1 MKAKLNG
8 VKIIFWDTWNKY
20 IQFFLLVWTIL
31 SFQQQHKHNIK
42 KNDVQHG
49 LLWNI
54 EMPSGDIPVLANLS
68 VNSALE
74 NKNKRQKNATC
85 CFYYFML
92 KVNLCRYA
100 AYISYD
106 IAWTTRHAFLVGI
119 RNRCKSKYIFVF
131 WNLISLFK
139 IILWILHSIRLA

>member
-1 MKAKLNG
+1 
-8 VKIIFWDTWNKY
+8 
-20 IQFFLLVWTIL
+20 
-31 SFQQQHKHNIK
+31 
-42 KNDVQHG
+42 
-49 LLWNI
+49 
-54 EMPSGDIPVLANLS
+54 MPSGDIPVLANLS

-106 IAWTTRHAFLVGI
+106 IARTTRHAFLVGI
-119 RNRCKSKYIFVF
+119 RNRCKSKYIFY
-131 WNLISLFK
+131 
-139 IILWILHSIRLA
+139 ILKSYFTIQNHTLILHSIRQIMMNSMAYNQINYLWIIHFKHLVKKEKKDKRYSFKEI

>member
-1 MKAKLNG
+1 
-8 VKIIFWDTWNKY
+8 
-20 IQFFLLVWTIL
+20 
-31 SFQQQHKHNIK
+31 
-42 KNDVQHG
+42 
-49 LLWNI
+49 
-54 EMPSGDIPVLANLS
+54 MPSGDIPVLANLS

-106 IAWTTRHAFLVGI
+106 IARTTRHAFLVGI
-119 RNRCKSKYIFVF
+119 RNRCKSKYIFCILKSYF
-131 WNLISLFK
+131 
-139 IILWILHSIRLA
+139 IIQNHIMNSSFYSTDPEIMTNSMDYYQINNM

>member
-1 MKAKLNG
+1 MIVKKWSYLKHQISQWCEKLH
-8 VKIIFWDTWNKY
+8 FWDTCNRY

-106 IAWTTRHAFLVGI
+106 IARTTRHAFLVGI
-119 RNRCKSKYIFVF
+119 CNRCKSKIY
-131 WNLISLFK
+131 SS
-139 IILWILHSIRLA
+139 ILNFCSIL

>member
-1 MKAKLNG
+1 
-8 VKIIFWDTWNKY
+8 
-20 IQFFLLVWTIL
+20 
-31 SFQQQHKHNIK
+31 
-42 KNDVQHG
+42 
-49 LLWNI
+49 
-54 EMPSGDIPVLANLS
+54 MPSGDIPVLANLS

-106 IAWTTRHAFLVGI
+106 IARTTRHAFLVGI
-119 RNRCKSKYIFVF
+119 VIDVNRIDDFYGMGANSIFWYSV
-131 WNLISLFK
+131 I
-139 IILWILHSIRLA
+139 

>member
-1 MKAKLNG
+1 
-8 VKIIFWDTWNKY
+8 
-20 IQFFLLVWTIL
+20 
-31 SFQQQHKHNIK
+31 
-42 KNDVQHG
+42 
-49 LLWNI
+49 
-54 EMPSGDIPVLANLS
+54 MPSGDIPVLANLS

-106 IAWTTRHAFLVGI
+106 IARTTRHAFLVGI
-119 RNRCKSKYIFVF
+119 RNRCKSKYIFC
-131 WNLISLFK
+131 
-139 IILWILHSIRLA
+139 ILKSYFTIQNHTLILHSIRQRNGQEIMMNSMAYNQINYLWIIHFKHLVKKEKKDKRYSFKEI

>member
-1 MKAKLNG
+1 MKRKELL
-8 VKIIFWDTWNKY
+8 WDTWNKY

-54 EMPSGDIPVLANLS
+54 EMLCGDIPVLANLS

-92 KVNLCRYA
+92 KVNLCTYA
-100 AYISYD
+100 TYISYD
-106 IAWTTRHAFLVGI
+106 IARTTLSRLPCRN
-119 RNRCKSKYIFVF
+119 RNRCKSYRWF
-131 WNLISLFK
+131 LRDGS
-139 IILWILHSIRLA
+139 

>member
-1 MKAKLNG
+1 
-8 VKIIFWDTWNKY
+8 
-20 IQFFLLVWTIL
+20 
-31 SFQQQHKHNIK
+31 
-42 KNDVQHG
+42 
-49 LLWNI
+49 
-54 EMPSGDIPVLANLS
+54 MPSGDIPVLANLS

-106 IAWTTRHAFLVGI
+106 IARTTRHAFLVGI

-139 IILWILHSIRLA
+139 IILWIIHSIRLITINSIPYYQINNMWIIHFKHLVKKEKKDKRYSFKEI